1 MVHSMYVHVLNPI
14 CIPVHSGYA
23 CTGGGGVIQISPTH
37 VILYYSNNNYNNYTS
52 FYLLLV
58 YLPVLSSEYCN
69 IINVTPSYTLTQSAG
84 QSVEILFQSITM
96 TEYYHT
102 NTVVVTTDCVQD
114 VSDSCNTQTGI
125 MISS

>member
-23 CTGGGGVIQISPTH
+23 CTGGNTNFNPTH
-37 VILYYSNNNYNNYTS
+37 VILYYSNNNNYNDYTS

-58 YLPVLSSEYCN
+58 HLPVLSSEYCN
-69 IINVTPSYTLTQSAG
+69 IINVTPSYTLTQSTD
-84 QSVEILFQSITM
+84 QSVEILFQSITT
-96 TEYYHT
+96 TEHYHT
-102 NTVVVTTDCVQD
+102 NTIVVTTHCVQD